1 MPVAEPLVKY
11 AEAAAR
17 EILGGMPDVLRRSEI
32 AAAQAQRAVR
42 SLRRPRPEL
51 LVSAAW
57 LYAVGEAPALRRC
70 GLPSVDGAT
79 HLMDQGWPTPTASLV
94 AHQQQSRMIA
104 RALGCEAALSLF
116 DRVPGWPA
124 DIVDFAILTSSPQGP
139 VELEEGLNLVRHFD
153 IAHPRIS
160 ASVREERTARLR
172 RAGERVCR
180 AITVAEE
187 VTA

>member
-1 MPVAEPLVKY
+1 MAEPLVKY
-11 AEAAAR
+11 AEAAVR
-17 EILGGMPDVLRRSEI
+17 EILSGMPDVLRRSEV
-32 AAAQAQRAVR
+32 AAEQAQRAVR
-42 SLRRPRPEL
+42 LLRRPRPEL

-57 LYAVGEAPALRRC
+57 LHAVGEAPSLRRC

-79 HLMDQGWPTPTASLV
+79 HLMDQGWPTPTVSLV

-104 RALGCEAALSLF
+104 RALDCEAALSLF
-116 DRVPGWPA
+116 ERVPGWPA
-124 DIVDFAILTSSPQGP
+124 DIVDFAILTSSPEGP
-139 VELEEGLNLVRHFD
+139 VDINEGLHRVRHFD

-160 ASVREERTARLR
+160 ASVREERIARLR
-172 RAGERVCR
+172 RAGERVGR